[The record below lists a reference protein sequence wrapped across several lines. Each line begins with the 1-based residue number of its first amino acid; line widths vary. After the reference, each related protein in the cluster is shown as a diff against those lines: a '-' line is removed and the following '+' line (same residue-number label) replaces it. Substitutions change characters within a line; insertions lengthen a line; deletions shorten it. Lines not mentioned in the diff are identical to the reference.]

1 MYFVFLG
8 MHLWYI
14 EVSRLGVELQLQLL
28 AYVTAI
34 AKGDPELPH
43 LGAYEKCWITDP
55 TLDPLKQAHWR
66 WNQQCVF
73 PLSLQGNLTNT

>member
-1 MYFVFLG
+1 MILVGGLLFFKKLFFLFYLFIYLLYFVFLG

-43 LGAYEKCWITDP
+43 LGAYEKC
-55 TLDPLKQAHWR
+55 
-66 WNQQCVF
+66 
-73 PLSLQGNLTNT
+73 